1 MKTVEALVSCLI
13 LCRRAQAFSVGTAS
27 RSLRP
32 SRHQSRQRQQRL
44 EETFDTSLPSPAA
57 GPQTL
62 LQSSTSTIDF
72 DYDPPNRRAV
82 DYQTDLASSFPPGTP
97 AGLRGE
103 AVRSAL
109 RSGRCIAWSF
119 TETKA
124 LSHGLLSVQGRGCR
138 DFLQNKLSQ
147 SFPDPTA
154 ADGSYGPTEQEKL
167 ACFAEAA
174 LLTARGRMVD
184 RVGVAWASDDT
195 AYVQTSPGHAATALF
210 QRLDAYVF
218 PLDEVELAVVDPIFG
233 FTLASVTRQDVV
245 DAFEAFICPA
255 LALSTS
261 PSLPANSQSLWV
273 TDQMLVFPTVSLPG
287 CAAAGYTFWFI
298 NEGAAQGR
306 ALWKDLTSDAASA
319 RAPVVVGA
327 LEWES
332 LRIQTGMP
340 GYGWEM
346 TGHVEKEVHVPTP
359 ATPLEFLDGAALVN
373 TSKGCYMGQEGIA
386 SVLKNPR
393 GPPRLL
399 YQVVFS
405 DDVNLYDSE
414 SFGEA
419 LSSTTVENLTRRPV
433 PGDVLYVLGSNEE
446 IQVGRLTSVAEPGS
460 TGDANTVALALV
472 RRADSI
478 LQAMKKADLEMP
490 SRVYDIAEQEG
501 SAMIQPPPL
510 LDPLD
515 GVEVILQGTFTV
527 GTLRSLP
534 SPQLSDGRSTLFAPE
549 DRARDLPWEKGDGS
563 YVDVT
568 RVPLA
573 GGLMS
578 GDLYEPRQGRPS
590 AEAMLKPLQGQE
602 VHDAVAAWE
611 EDEGKSSPDISTEDD
626 DDEAA
631 LEQALKEAKEAQAAA
646 ETAAAEASRKATK
659 MEMLQQRAKEALARR
674 QAKKALDE

>member
-1 MKTVEALVSCLI
+1 M
-13 LCRRAQAFSVGTAS
+13 
-27 RSLRP
+27 
-32 SRHQSRQRQQRL
+32 
-44 EETFDTSLPSPAA
+44 
-57 GPQTL
+57 

-82 DYQTDLASSFPPGTP
+82 DYQTDLPSSFPPGTP

-109 RSGRCIAWSF
+109 RSGRCITWSF

-138 DFLQNKLSQ
+138 DFLENKLSQ
-147 SFPDPTA
+147 SFPNPAA
-154 ADGSYGPTEQEKL
+154 ADGRYGPTDQEKL

-195 AYVQTSPGHAATALF
+195 AHVQTSPGHAATALF

-233 FTLASVTRQDVV
+233 FTLASVKRQDVV
-245 DAFEAFICPA
+245 DAFENFICPA

-261 PSLPANSQSLWV
+261 PSPSLPANNQSLWV
-273 TDQMLVFPTVSLPG
+273 TDQILVFPTVSLPG
-287 CAAAGYTFWFI
+287 CAAVGYTFWFI
-298 NEGAAQGR
+298 NEGATQGR
-306 ALWKDLTSDAASA
+306 SLWKDLTSDAASA

-332 LRIQTGMP
+332 LRIQAGMP

-359 ATPLEFLDGAALVN
+359 ATPLEFPDGAALVN

-386 SVLKNPR
+386 SVLKNQR

-405 DDVNLYDSE
+405 DNVNLYDSE

-419 LSSTTVENLTRRPV
+419 LSSTPVENLTRRPV

-460 TGDANTVALALV
+460 TGDTNTVALALV
-472 RRADSI
+472 RRVDSI

-490 SRVYDIAEQEG
+490 ARVYDIAEQEG

-534 SPQLSDGRSTLFAPE
+534 SPKFSDGRSTLFAPE
-549 DRARDLPWEKGDGS
+549 DRVRDLPWEKGDGS

-611 EDEGKSSPDISTEDD
+611 EDEGKSSPDISTEDE

-646 ETAAAEASRKATK
+646 EAAAAEASRKAAK
-659 MEMLQQRAKEALARR
+659 MEMLQQRAREALARR